1 MRHATHMKESC
12 HTQEWVMS
20 HTGGSHVTHRSE
32 SCHTQEGVMSHAMSI
47 SHVFAITR
55 NEIADNAGTHVNYSH
70 YYRKCQQY
78 ISDTVTHSRDYA
90 QQDHLIARNRHM
102 KRDVHIWKVSYIYM
116 KETCVYEKKRT
127 YMKSIL
133 YIYER
138 DLCICKETCTYRDY
152 AQRDHLIARNRH
164 MKRDVHI

>member
-1 MRHATHMKESC
+1 MCGKWNDS
-12 HTQEWVMS
+12 MS
-20 HTGGSHVTHRSE
+20 HMSARPATRSPITRE
-32 SCHTQEGVMSHAMSI
+32 RMSI
-47 SHVFAITR
+47 THITTGRVRSKYPTQSHMFAITH

-138 DLCICKETCTYRDY
+138 DLCIWKETCTYRDY